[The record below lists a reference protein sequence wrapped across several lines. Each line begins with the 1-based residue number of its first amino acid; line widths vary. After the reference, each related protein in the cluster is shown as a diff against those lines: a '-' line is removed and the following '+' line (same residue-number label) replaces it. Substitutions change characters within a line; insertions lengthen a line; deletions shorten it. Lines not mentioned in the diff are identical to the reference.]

1 MIIVVMIY
9 AGNILIGKAISELP
23 PITITFFRLLIA
35 FVVLFPLGYR
45 SAWKYR
51 DRFFKY
57 KKPVLVMALSGLAL
71 FNTFIYGALQFTTSS
86 NVAILESIIPAITVV
101 LSAFMLKER
110 LKGIQW
116 GGVGLSLIGAI
127 WVVMDGNILKLTVID
142 WNVGDLIMIG
152 AIITWAV
159 YSVMVK
165 KYMHKFPP
173 YAAIFVMTGISLI
186 ALLPIVIIEWSIIG
200 IPAMGDSNFIIGLLY
215 LGIFP
220 SLIALIFYNRAVALL
235 GASQASIFLNFLPVV
250 TMIGAYLW
258 LGEEITVMHV
268 IGAGIVIVGVLLTT
282 QFRVKRRSLEN
293 KKRYG

>member
-1 MIIVVMIY
+1 MIY